1 MNKTSPDIIIFT
13 NGNLFSRIILED
25 FIKKYHDRISLV
37 VIVSGDYFGNKGLH
51 ALFNFFKTTSF
62 IYVLYKIWT
71 LLLIHILRISDKSI
85 RSSVE
90 QLCED
95 LNVSTYSLYNINN
108 PTLFEQ
114 VKSLKPRYL
123 ISVSCP
129 QLIKQKWLHL
139 VNGNG
144 INIHSSLLP
153 KYAGLAPYFWVLANN
168 EKVTGTTVHY
178 LVKGF
183 DKGNILAQSTL
194 PIENGISIFELF
206 LNLCKEGKHRLV
218 EAFIE
223 MEKGNQGTEQDLTQF
238 SYFSNPT
245 SKAYFKLKKNGFS
258 LFNLKDFKIIKK
270 NLKNS
275 DFLKYQ

>member
-1 MNKTSPDIIIFT
+1 MNKIPSDIVILT

-25 FIKKYHDRISLV
+25 FIKKYHDRISLI
-37 VIVSGDYFGNKGLH
+37 VIVTGDYFGNKGLR
-51 ALFNFFKTTSF
+51 ALYNFFKTTSF

-95 LNVSTYSLYNINN
+95 LNVSTYSLFNINN
-108 PTLFEQ
+108 PSLFEQ

-129 QLIKQKWLHL
+129 QLIKQKWLNL

-153 KYAGLAPYFWVLANN
+153 RYAGLAPYFWVLVNN

-178 LVKGF
+178 LIKGF
-183 DKGNILAQSTL
+183 DKGNILSQSAL
-194 PIENGISIFELF
+194 PIEKGISSFELF

-218 EAFIE
+218 EAFIK
-223 MEKGNQGTEQDLTQF
+223 MEKGNQGTEQNLTEF

-258 LFNLKDFKIIKK
+258 LFNLRDFKIIKK

-275 DFLKYQ
+275 DT

>member
-1 MNKTSPDIIIFT
+1 MNKTSPDIIVLT
-13 NGNLFSRIILED
+13 NGNLFSRIILEGL
-25 FIKKYHDRISLV
+25 IKKHHDRISLI
-37 VIVSGDYFGNKGLH
+37 VIVTGDYFGNKGLR
-51 ALFNFFKTTSF
+51 ALYNFFKTTSV

-85 RSSVE
+85 QSSVE
-90 QLCED
+90 QLCENQ
-95 LNVSTYSLYNINN
+95 NVSTCSISNINN
-108 PTLFEQ
+108 PGVFEQ

-129 QLIKQKWLHL
+129 QLIKQKWLDL

-153 KYAGLAPYFWVLANN
+153 NYAGLAPYFWVLVNN

-183 DKGNILAQSTL
+183 DKGNILAQSAL
-194 PIENGISIFELF
+194 AIEKGISSFELF
-206 LNLCKEGKHRLV
+206 VNLCKEGKHRLV

-223 MEKGNQGTEQDLTQF
+223 MEKGNPGTGQDLTQF

-258 LFNLKDFKIIKK
+258 LFNLKDFRIIQKSLKK
-270 NLKNS
+270 L
-275 DFLKYQ
+275 DT